1 MSSVQSPP
9 GRNDPCPCGSGKKF
23 KQCCLGKAASPQAE
37 AKKHVL
43 PIVLAVVAVVV
54 GIGVG
59 VSRDVSSG
67 VVVAVSLLLVAGG
80 AYAFM
85 NVPPPDPKGGNPGAI
100 NFGN

>member
-1 MSSVQSPP
+1 MTHSQSPP

-23 KQCCLGKAASPQAE
+23 KQCCLGKKAE
-37 AKKHVL
+37 AAQGEKQVL
-43 PIVLAVVAVVV
+43 PIVLAVIAVVL
-54 GIGVG
+54 GIVVG
-59 VSRDVSSG
+59 VMRDAGSG
-67 VVVAVSLLLVAGG
+67 LVVAISLLLVAGG